1 MKKFLRCWDF
11 SKAINHLRKDRK
23 LVKVIDDVGQY
34 KITLVKN
41 PYESL
46 VEAIITQQLSGKAAD
61 SISKRFR
68 EIYGRFPK
76 PADVVKT
83 PHSKLRAAGLS
94 GMKASYIKDLSRKI
108 EKKELRIGA
117 LKNMTD
123 DDVIEQLTR
132 VRGIGRWTAEMFLI
146 FSLGRLDVL
155 PVGDLGLRKGVQRL
169 YSLSEL
175 PEKDEIENIAEGWRP
190 YRTVATWYI
199 WKSLSQFEKIG

>member
-1 MKKFLRCWDF
+1 VSND
-11 SKAINHLRKDRK
+11 AIRFLRKDPK
-23 LVKVIDDVGQY
+23 LAKVIDVVGKY
-34 KITLVKN
+34 RLSLKLD

-76 PADVVKT
+76 PTEVIKT
-83 PHSKLRAAGLS
+83 PHSKLRKAGLS
-94 GMKASYIKDLSRKI
+94 GMKATYIKDLSKKI
-108 EKKELRIGA
+108 ESNKLRLDL
-117 LKNMTD
+117 LKDMSD
-123 DDVIEQLTR
+123 EEVIEHLTQ

-146 FSLGRLDVL
+146 FALGRLDVL
-155 PVGDLGLRKGVQRL
+155 PVGDLGLRKGVQKL

-175 PEKDEIENIAEGWRP
+175 PQKDQIERLAEKWRP

-199 WKSLSQFEKIG
+199 WKSLSQFDRIG